1 MKKTP
6 LNLKKLCTPSFIYF
20 LISTLSFVLIMVQNL
35 GNTNTYCIGSYSCD
49 VISTFFALVIQ
60 AGYILFWTWILDLI
74 CKAGYSEIAWFVVLL
89 PIILFFII
97 FGLLVLYQNY

>member
-6 LNLKKLCTPSFIYF
+6 LDLKKLCTPSFIYF
-20 LISTLSFVLIMVQNL
+20 LVSVLSFALIMLQNL
-35 GNTNTYCIGSYSCD
+35 GNTNTYCIGSYSCN

-60 AGYILFWTWILDLI
+60 AGYILFWTWILDLM
-74 CKAGYSEIAWFVVLL
+74 CKAGYGEIAWFVLLL

-97 FGLLVLYQNY
+97 FGILVLYQN

>member
-6 LNLKKLCTPSFIYF
+6 LDLKKLCTPSFIYF
-20 LISTLSFVLIMVQNL
+20 LVSVLSFVLIMIQNL
-35 GNTNTYCIGSYSCD
+35 GNTNTFCVGSYSCD

-60 AGYILFWTWILDLI
+60 AGYILFWTWILDLM
-74 CKAGYSEIAWFVVLL
+74 CKAGYGEIAWFVLLL

-97 FGLLVLYQNY
+97 FGILVLYQN